1 MWAVVPAKRLREAK
15 QRLAGVLAAEERHAL
30 ARAMLGDV
38 LRCLSGVAGLE
49 GIVVVSG
56 DPEVTEL
63 AGIKGVAV
71 VADES
76 AGHTAAVESGLR
88 ALRARSVDAA
98 LVISADLPSV
108 AASEVEELLVMHARQ
123 AATGPALT
131 IATDLRRDGTNAA
144 CCTPLDAIRFSFGLG
159 SLERHLSAA
168 REKSVSTAVLDLPG
182 IALDIDE
189 PEDLQA
195 LFASGRPCDTLR
207 YLREIGFPRRLT

>member
-15 QRLAGVLAAEERHAL
+15 QRLAGVLAAEERRAL
-30 ARAMLGDV
+30 ARAMLCDV
-38 LRCLSGVAGLE
+38 LRCLSGVAGLA
-49 GIVVVSG
+49 GIIVVSG
-56 DPEVTEL
+56 DPEVAEL
-63 AGIKGVAV
+63 AGTNGAMV

-76 AGHTAAVESGLR
+76 AGHTVAVECGLR

-98 LVISADLPSV
+98 LILSADLPCIV
-108 AASEVEELLVMHARQ
+108 ATEIEELLAKHARR
-123 AATGPALT
+123 AAMGPALT

-159 SLERHLSAA
+159 SLERHLAAA
-168 REKSVSTAVLDLPG
+168 REKSVATAVLDLPG

-195 LFASGRPCDTLR
+195 LFALGRPCDTLR
-207 YLREIGFPRRLT
+207 YLQEIGFPRRLA